1 MYKLLPNDP
10 LTKEIAQYAI
20 RIIDNVQFGYNILNP
35 DYQRFLDDINEHGV
49 EIVDGEIPEHVLT
62 QAADKKFKQ
71 QLSKYTEAVARLSQ
85 YVLSQGR
92 AETKKMISTGQT
104 VFNEETMEMEMV
116 LEEVTVHAEIDPVPL
131 TIQVS
136 EMNNTTMEMITTT
149 MDNPAVVQDLEQ
161 RAAAEAIQAAT
172 PPDVVTAYENSLKT

>member
-1 MYKLLPNDP
+1 MYKLINHIYSDEVKNVKRLSDNAFIPFDP
-10 LTKEIAQYAI
+10 ANT
-20 RIIDNVQFGYNILNP
+20 
-35 DYQRFLDDINEHGV
+35 DYQKFLDNINKQGN
-49 EIVDGEIPEHVLT
+49 EIVEGDIPKHVLT
-62 QAADKKFKQ
+62 EAATKKFNY
-71 QLSKYTEAVARLSQ
+71 QLAQYVSAIVRLNR

-92 AETKKMISTGQT
+92 AEIKQMISTGQT

-136 EMNNTTMEMITTT
+136 EMNNITMEMITTT

>member
-1 MYKLLPNDP
+1 MTTYKLN
-10 LTKEIAQYAI
+10 
-20 RIIDNVQFGYNILNP
+20 IDQRTEQVMSVCKDDNYGIPFDSGNT
-35 DYQRFLDDINEHGV
+35 DYQEFLDWINEGNT
-49 EIVDGEIPEHVLT
+49 ITDKEIPEHVLT

-71 QLSKYTEAVARLSQ
+71 QLSKYAEAVVRLSQ
-85 YVLSQGR
+85 HVLSQGR
-92 AETKKMISTGQT
+92 AEIKQMIATGQT

-116 LEEVTVHAEIDPVPL
+116 LEEVTTHAEIDPVPL

-149 MDNPAVVQDLEQ
+149 VDNPAVVQDLEQ

>member
-1 MYKLLPNDP
+1 MYKLLPKDY
-10 LTKEIAQYAI
+10 LTGEASTTVK
-20 RIIDNVQFGYNILNP
+20 RLSDNAFIPFDSGNA
-35 DYQRFLDDINEHGV
+35 DYQEFLDWINEGNT
-49 EIVDGEIPEHVLT
+49 ITDKEIPEHVLT

>member
-1 MYKLLPNDP
+1 MTTYKLN
-10 LTKEIAQYAI
+10 
-20 RIIDNVQFGYNILNP
+20 IDHRTEQVMSVCKDDKYGIPFDSGNA
-35 DYQRFLDDINEHGV
+35 DYQEFLDWINEGNT
-49 EIVDGEIPEHVLT
+49 ITDKEIPEHVLT

-71 QLSKYTEAVARLSQ
+71 QLSKYAEAVVRLSQ
-85 YVLSQGR
+85 HVLSQGR
-92 AETKKMISTGQT
+92 AEIKQMISTGQT

-116 LEEVTVHAEIDPVPL
+116 LEEVTTHAEIDPVPL

-136 EMNNTTMEMITTT
+136 EMNNITMEMITTT

>member
-1 MYKLLPNDP
+1 MYKLLPKDY
-10 LTKEIAQYAI
+10 LTGEASTTVK
-20 RIIDNVQFGYNILNP
+20 RLSDNAFIPFDSGNA
-35 DYQRFLDDINEHGV
+35 DYQEFLDWINEGNT
-49 EIVDGEIPEHVLT
+49 ITDKEIPEHVLT

-71 QLSKYTEAVARLSQ
+71 QLSKYAEAVVRLSQ
-85 YVLSQGR
+85 HVLSQGR
-92 AETKKMISTGQT
+92 AEIKQMISTGQT

-116 LEEVTVHAEIDPVPL
+116 LEEVTTHAEIDPVPL

-149 MDNPAVVQDLEQ
+149 VDNPAVVQDLEQ

>member
-1 MYKLLPNDP
+1 MYKLGHLHIGQTAPH
-10 LTKEIAQYAI
+10 
-20 RIIDNVQFGYNILNP
+20 NVQRLLDGAWIPFDSDNTE
-35 DYQRFLDDINEHGV
+35 YQRFLDDINEHGV
-49 EIVDGEIPEHVLT
+49 EIVDGEIPAHVLT

-71 QLSKYTEAVARLSQ
+71 QLSKYAEAVVRLSQ

-116 LEEVTVHAEIDPVPL
+116 LEEVTTHAEIDPVPL

-136 EMNNTTMEMITTT
+136 EMNNITMEMITTT